1 MKICKLQIHSMWL
14 KIQVKG
20 LVLCSSFPEGRTVGE
35 YHLQALRTVA
45 KVLVVWDYVSSQQ
58 AELTVADVV
67 AQK

>member
-1 MKICKLQIHSMWL
+1 MWL

-67 AQK
+67 A